1 MINNISPDTLLTAIL
16 SCFGFVTVVS
26 VGFYVNTHIR
36 LKALEIEVK
45 QLQKTE
51 EKQDE
56 KFNTILEKIEVMNQK
71 FNELLLEVTKHF

>member
-1 MINNISPDTLLTAIL
+1 MLQNISPDTLLTMIL
-16 SCFGFVTVVS
+16 SCLGAITAVS

-45 QLQKTE
+45 QLQKAE

-56 KFNTILEKIEVMNQK
+56 KFNIILEKIEMVNQK
-71 FNELLLEVTKHF
+71 FNELLLEVSKHF

>member
-1 MINNISPDTLLTAIL
+1 MIQNISPDTLLTALL
-16 SCFGFVTVVS
+16 SGLGCITAVS
-26 VGFYVNTHIR
+26 IGFYVNTHIR

-56 KFNTILEKIEVMNQK
+56 KFNIILEKMDMINQK